1 MKIKELLVSEDKW
14 ARKGFAFDKD
24 DRMVFGASPDAVKW
38 CLLGAV
44 GKCYQGAEGEAVRE
58 LLTAE
63 LTTKDTP
70 EHDLPGS
77 ISQWNDN
84 PKTTFADVRKLVEK
98 LDI

>member
-1 MKIKELLVSEDKW
+1 MKIKELLVTEDKW

-24 DRMVFGASPDAVKW
+24 NRMVFGASPSAVKW

-58 LLTAE
+58 LLIAE
-63 LTTKDTP
+63 LSAKDVA
-70 EHDLPGS
+70 EHERPGV
-77 ISQWNDN
+77 ISRWNDSLE
-84 PKTTFADVRKLVEK
+84 TTFTDVQKLLDR